1 MTPDRDQGQNRNQ
14 GQNPDRA
21 QARSQ
26 DQYRDQGQVRAPG
39 QDRAQGTDRPP
50 ANRPRMSKGR
60 GFIQQL
66 VLLISLVLLWLM
78 LWDSITVVTVV
89 SGIVL
94 AFAVTRVFYLPPVV
108 LSGRFHVWH
117 ALVFGL
123 WFLYSVLHAS
133 IEVAWY
139 AFRRKAVGAGSVI
152 ACDLRTSSDLVLTL
166 IADTASLIPGSIII
180 DSDRAMGMLYLHF
193 LDCDSEEKLRKA
205 KAQVYYI
212 EELLIRTL
220 GSHRDLAALRARPD
234 PLNETEG
241 GRS

>member
-1 MTPDRDQGQNRNQ
+1 MKPPLPAEPSLNASLRSPT
-14 GQNPDRA
+14 
-21 QARSQ
+21 ARC
-26 DQYRDQGQVRAPG
+26 V
-39 QDRAQGTDRPP
+39 
-50 ANRPRMSKGR
+50 
-60 GFIQQL
+60 
-66 VLLISLVLLWLM
+66 
-78 LWDSITVVTVV
+78 
-89 SGIVL
+89 
-94 AFAVTRVFYLPPVV
+94 
-108 LSGRFHVWH
+108 
-117 ALVFGL
+117 
-123 WFLYSVLHAS
+123 
-133 IEVAWY
+133 
-139 AFRRKAVGAGSVI
+139 
-152 ACDLRTSSDLVLTL
+152 LVLTL

>member
-1 MTPDRDQGQNRNQ
+1 MSPDRDQGQT
-14 GQNPDRA
+14 RA
-21 QARSQ
+21 
-26 DQYRDQGQVRAPG
+26 DG
-39 QDRAQGTDRPP
+39 QDRVRGRDRAVAQDRAMGQDRVP
-50 ANRPRMSKGR
+50 ANRARMSRGR

-66 VLLISLVLLWLM
+66 VLLVSLVLLWLM

-89 SGIVL
+89 TGIVL
-94 AFAVTRVFYLPPVV
+94 AFVITRVFYLPPVV
-108 LSGRFHVWH
+108 LSGRFNVWH

-139 AFRRKAVGAGSVI
+139 AFRRKAVGAGSVV

-193 LDCDSEEKLRKA
+193 LDCDSEEKVRKA

-220 GSHRDLAALRARPD
+220 GSHRDLAALRTRPD
-234 PLNETEG
+234 PLAEAEG

>member
-1 MTPDRDQGQNRNQ
+1 MSPNRDRGQNRDQGQI
-14 GQNPDRA
+14 
-21 QARSQ
+21 
-26 DQYRDQGQVRAPG
+26 RDPG
-39 QDRAQGTDRPP
+39 QDRAPGQNRAP
-50 ANRPRMSKGR
+50 APNRARMSRGR
-60 GFIQQL
+60 GIIQQL

-78 LWDSITVVTVV
+78 LWDSITVVTMVT
-89 SGIVL
+89 GIVL
-94 AFAVTRVFYLPPVV
+94 AFIITRVFYLPPIV
-108 LSGRFHVWH
+108 LSGRFNVWH
-117 ALVFGL
+117 AAVFGL

>member
-1 MTPDRDQGQNRNQ
+1 MTPDREQGQNRNQ

-66 VLLISLVLLWLM
+66 VLLVSLVLLWLM

>member
-66 VLLISLVLLWLM
+66 VLLVSLVLLWLM

-94 AFAVTRVFYLPPVV
+94 AFVVTRVFYLPPVV
-108 LSGRFHVWH
+108 LSGRFNAWH

-220 GSHRDLAALRARPD
+220 GSHRDLAALQARPD